1 MALGKFQDIEPNLDR
16 TPHGGGIGAKRFSEL
31 LERRCKCKLA
41 WQKHRRTYIVY
52 RMENRKVIS
61 YMDLSP
67 DKHFPLV
74 PALIPLIFST
84 VNTINAAKGDDPER
98 SLREYMARNKRKQ
111 DEGIKKYVDDRF
123 PDFRAYAEYSWRKL
137 NDRTS
142 RPVVV

>member
-1 MALGKFQDIEPNLDR
+1 MALGKFQDIEPNLDK
-16 TPHGGGIGAKRFSEL
+16 TPFGGGIGAKRFSEL
-31 LERRCKCKLA
+31 LYKRCRCKLA
-41 WQKHRRTYIVY
+41 WNVRRMAYIVY
-52 RMENRKVIS
+52 RMEKNKVVS
-61 YMDLSP
+61 YMDLTP

-74 PALIPLIFST
+74 PSLIPLVFST
-84 VNTINAAKGDDPER
+84 VNTINACKNEDPER